1 MGHDLQK
8 FSVLFR
14 HHFLQFYS
22 FCLTIAKLLG
32 SLLDIVEG
40 VTDVLRNSRQL
51 LGDGVVSLG
60 D

>member
-1 MGHDLQK
+1 MSHDLQK

-22 FCLTIAKLLG
+22 LRLAIVKLLG
-32 SLLDIVEG
+32 SLFDIVEG
-40 VTDVLRNSRQL
+40 VADVLRNSRQL